1 MTLQQSRYKEDDGS
15 PKTIT
20 QIANIYSPHKNERGE
35 IENTLEAIEGKIQV
49 IAQELAKFG
58 ITDVNSKVDLNDPQ
72 ILAALVRAIIKSE
85 KLPEETEYYLN
96 LPEEIW
102 DYAQESSQVDI
113 PKDYQVGG
121 QVPQINR
128 SGLIQGEGG
137 PTSDSIP
144 MQAEPNSFIINAPA
158 VQMAG
163 GAEKLDDMVQQQQQ
177 TSGFNQFGNPV
188 TGSQGINVSNGE
200 YKVSQPA
207 AKKIGY
213 KKLNKMNNAGKP
225 FVDQIDRR
233 GYAQGAEVP
242 LEVTFGDKTVNVTDE
257 EIKGLAK
264 LLYLEDTRMVIPED
278 VLGVVINRMNI
289 ALNSKKGKDEF
300 IGNSSINFMNLMA
313 KPHAFEPVSMNAVR
327 NGALYFDDDNQH
339 KIDTLQKNNSET
351 LNNLE
356 QVIRNTFNEVN
367 SKTYNNPV
375 GKSLWFQNVEGSD
388 RFDKPSNLT
397 KNVNIGYFNTY
408 SIRHIPQEK
417 GKDKTVEF
425 YEVNPDPEKIIASK
439 QVDPDSTYDTNFHNL
454 AIEFNYSNY
463 IPTPITK
470 PYTESVQTP
479 DEIQPENLS
488 NKGFVNLLDVKPQ
501 TEKEEKDKSFVG
513 SNIST
518 GTRTLSQQDWDIPFE
533 KWRQEQVQQ

>member
-1 MTLQQSRYKEDDGS
+1 M
-15 PKTIT
+15 
-20 QIANIYSPHKNERGE
+20 
-35 IENTLEAIEGKIQV
+35 
-49 IAQELAKFG
+49 
-58 ITDVNSKVDLNDPQ
+58 ND
-72 ILAALVRAIIKSE
+72 
-85 KLPEETEYYLN
+85 
-96 LPEEIW
+96 
-102 DYAQESSQVDI
+102 
-113 PKDYQVGG
+113 
-121 QVPQINR
+121 
-128 SGLIQGEGG
+128 
-137 PTSDSIP
+137 
-144 MQAEPNSFIINAPA
+144 
-158 VQMAG
+158 
-163 GAEKLDDMVQQQQQ
+163 
-177 TSGFNQFGNPV
+177 
-188 TGSQGINVSNGE
+188 
-200 YKVSQPA
+200 
-207 AKKIGY
+207 
-213 KKLNKMNNAGKP
+213 AGKP

-264 LLYLEDTRMVIPED
+264 LLYLEDTKMVIPED

-300 IGNSSINFMNLMA
+300 VGNSSINFMNLMA

-327 NGALYFDDDNQH
+327 NGVLYFDDDNQH

-518 GTRTLSQQDWDIPFE
+518 GTRTLPQQNWDIPFE